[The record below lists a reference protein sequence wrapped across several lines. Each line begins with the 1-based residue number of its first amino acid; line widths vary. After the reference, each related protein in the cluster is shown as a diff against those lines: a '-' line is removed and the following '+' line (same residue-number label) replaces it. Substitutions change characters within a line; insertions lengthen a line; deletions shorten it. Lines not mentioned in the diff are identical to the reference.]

1 MDGGPGAG
9 HGGVWP
15 RVGVAAVVRRG
26 DAVLVGRRIGA
37 THGRDHWQLPGGHLE
52 PFEDPFA
59 CAEREVLEETGLVVR
74 AVGAGPWS
82 NDVFDFERRHYVTVF
97 VLTELADPTAEPVAR
112 EPDKCAEWRWCTW
125 DALPAPLFAPLASV
139 HAAGWVPAGI
149 VRTGIAPA
157 GIASQARATVNAS
170 TVDAATEAL
179 P

>member
-1 MDGGPGAG
+1 M
-9 HGGVWP
+9 
-15 RVGVAAVVRRG
+15 GVAAVVRRG
-26 DAVLVGRRIGA
+26 DTVLVGRRIGA

-97 VLTELADPTAEPVAR
+97 VLTELADPTAEPVVR

-139 HAAGWVPAGI
+139 HAAGWVPAG
-149 VRTGIAPA
+149 VAPA
-157 GIASQARATVNAS
+157 EVAPTGVAPMGVAPVTVASAGTAP
-170 TVDAATEAL
+170 TEAH